1 MRWTYLCPHCGTML
15 NPDETVILVGKHGD
29 TRILLGFHPEP
40 GTYRAYLPPGVEVI
54 EGSAWTFSCP
64 LCHASLATDVAPEL
78 CALDMLTS
86 GRRLRVYFS
95 RKAGEQA
102 TFVVSAE
109 GLVERHGHD
118 AERHSLELLEHV

>member
-1 MRWTYLCPHCGTML
+1 
-15 NPDETVILVGKHGD
+15 
-29 TRILLGFHPEP
+29 
-40 GTYRAYLPPGVEVI
+40 
-54 EGSAWTFSCP
+54 
-64 LCHASLATDVAPEL
+64 
-78 CALDMLTS
+78 MLTS